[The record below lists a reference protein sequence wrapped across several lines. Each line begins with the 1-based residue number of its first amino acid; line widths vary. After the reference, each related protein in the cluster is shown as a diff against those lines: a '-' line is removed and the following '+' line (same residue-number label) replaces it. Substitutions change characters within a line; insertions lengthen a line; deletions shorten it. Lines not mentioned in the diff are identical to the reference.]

1 MCNVLAAI
9 LLSAVS
15 SVGVLLLNEKRA
27 RQISIILTIIIALLL
42 AQPIIE
48 GVEKPY
54 VENYI
59 LPGLH
64 AIGADFT
71 IRVDALSAL
80 FLSITGLIFIAV
92 AWAASWEIKDRV
104 KLYLA
109 LMFASEAALIGVFS
123 TWNLFWFYLFWEFTL
138 LPMFVHILY
147 WGGERRVYAAYK
159 FFVYTQVGGLML
171 LVAIALGW
179 IYAPHNHTF
188 DMSAFTANM
197 NVAPEW
203 VKAAFAWLTLL
214 AFFIKM
220 PVPPF
225 HTWLPAAHVEAPSPS
240 SVILASLMLK
250 MGGYAFIRI
259 TLGMVPYMLSVYLP
273 FIAIWAAAAAAY
285 AATVAIA
292 QEDFKR
298 VVAYTSISHM
308 SMSTIGAAVWAMGI
322 TGASYLGFVGS
333 VFEMISHSFVVGAL
347 FLLSGVIKHYLHTR
361 RIPSIRGIAFVAP
374 IFSTIIMIAIFAG
387 FGLPGTSG
395 YPAELSLVA
404 SAAGM
409 AKVSSA
415 GIIVMVFLLL
425 AIASVTGYLVWDA
438 QRMLFTRPPVKLSDV
453 KFYHVGPILYLLAIS
468 ILIGIFPFL
477 VMNPLKIAIM
487 QFPSNLAGVIG

>member
-1 MCNVLAAI
+1 MCEVLVSIIIAA
-9 LLSAVS
+9 LA
-15 SVGVLLLNEKRA
+15 SVAVLLIGEKKARA
-27 RQISIILTIIIALLL
+27 FSIVVTIIIALLL
-42 AQPIIE
+42 AKPILVAASGKI
-48 GVEKPY
+48 Y
-54 VENYI
+54 QENYV

-64 AIGADFT
+64 SIGADLTF
-71 IRVDALSAL
+71 RVDALSAL
-80 FLSITGLIFIAV
+80 FLAITGLIFIAV
-92 AWAASWEIKDRV
+92 AWAASWEIEQRPR
-104 KLYLA
+104 LYLA
-109 LMFASEAALIGVFS
+109 LMFASEAALIGVFAA
-123 TWNLFWFYLFWEFTL
+123 WNLFWFYLFWEFTL

-159 FFVYTQVGGLML
+159 FFVYTQAGGLML

-179 IYAPHNHTF
+179 LYGAHTF
-188 DMSAFTANM
+188 DFTQFAASLA
-197 NVAPEW
+197 VAPDW

-259 TLGMVPYMLSVYLP
+259 TLGMVPYTLTGALP
-273 FIAIWAAAAAAY
+273 FIAIWAALASVY
-285 AATVAIA
+285 ASTVAIA

-298 VVAYTSISHM
+298 VVAYTSITHM
-308 SMSTIGAAVWAMGI
+308 SMSTIGAAIWAMGI
-322 TGASYLGFVGS
+322 KQASMLGFIGS

-347 FLLSGVIKHYLHTR
+347 FLLSGVIKHYCHTR
-361 RIPSIRGIAFVAP
+361 KIPMIRGLAFIAPVM
-374 IFSTIIMIAIFAG
+374 STIIMIAIFAG

-409 AKVSSA
+409 AKYNSA
-415 GIIVMVFLLL
+415 GPFVLALLL
-425 AIASVTGYLVWDA
+425 IAIATVTGYLVWDA
-438 QRMLFTRPPVKLSDV
+438 QRMLFTRPPIKVSDV
-453 KFYHVGPILYLLAIS
+453 RFYHVGPILYLLAIS
-468 ILIGIFPFL
+468 VIIGVVPAL
-477 VMNPLKIAIM
+477 VMGPLHLAIKQM
-487 QFPSNLAGVIG
+487 PVLLAGVIG

>member
-1 MCNVLAAI
+1 MCGILAAI
-9 LLSAVS
+9 ALSAIS
-15 SVGVLLLNEKRA
+15 SVGVLLISEKRA
-27 RQISIILTIIIALLL
+27 RQVSIILTILIALLL
-42 AQPIIE
+42 VQPILE
-48 GVEKPY
+48 GVSKPY
-54 VENYI
+54 YENYV

-64 AIGADFT
+64 SIGADLTF
-71 IRVDALSAL
+71 RVDSLSAL
-80 FLSITGLIFIAV
+80 FLAITGLIFIAV
-92 AWAASWEIKDRV
+92 AWAASWEIEERAR
-104 KLYLA
+104 LYLA
-109 LMFASEAALIGVFS
+109 LMFAAEAALIGVFAA
-123 TWNLFWFYLFWEFTL
+123 WNLFWFYLFWEFTL

-159 FFVYTQVGGLML
+159 FFVYTQIGGMML

-179 IYAPHNHTF
+179 LYGSHNF
-188 DMSAFTANM
+188 NM
-197 NVAPEW
+197 NEFAAGLSVAPDW
-203 VKAAFAWLTLL
+203 VKVAFAWLTLL

-259 TLGMVPYMLSVYLP
+259 TLGMIPYALSMYLP
-273 FIAIWAAAAAAY
+273 FIAIWAALAAAY

-292 QEDFKR
+292 QTDFKR

-308 SMSTIGAAVWAMGI
+308 SMSTIGAAIWALGL
-322 TGASYLGFVGS
+322 GNASYLGFIGS

-361 RIPSIRGIAFVAP
+361 DIPKIRGLAFVVP
-374 IFSTIIMIAIFAG
+374 IMSTVIMIAIFAG

-404 SAAGM
+404 SSLGM
-409 AKVSSA
+409 AAHSSA
-415 GIIVMVFLLL
+415 GVVVAAFLLL
-425 AIASVTGYLVWDA
+425 AIATVTGYLVWDA
-438 QRMLFTRPPVKLSDV
+438 QRMLFTRPPVKLERDV
-453 KFYHVGPILYLLAIS
+453 RFYHIGPILYLLAIS
-468 ILIGIFPFL
+468 VIIGVAPYL
-477 VMNPLKIAIM
+477 VMAPLKTAVT
-487 QFPSNLAGVIG
+487 QVPLAALG

>member
-1 MCNVLAAI
+1 MCYVLLAI
-9 LLSAVS
+9 IISAIA
-15 SVGVLLLNEKRA
+15 SVGVLLISEKRA
-27 RQISIILTIIIALLL
+27 KQISMVLTILIALLL
-42 AQPIIE
+42 VQPIVE
-48 GVEKPY
+48 GVQKPY
-54 VENYI
+54 VENYV

-64 AIGADFT
+64 AIGADFQV
-71 IRVDALSAL
+71 RVDALSAL
-80 FLSITGLIFIAV
+80 FLAITGLIFIAV
-92 AWAASWEIKDRV
+92 AWAASWEIEQRPR
-104 KLYLA
+104 LYLA

-123 TWNLFWFYLFWEFTL
+123 AWNLFWFYLFWEFTL

-179 IYAPHNHTF
+179 LYGAHTF
-188 DMSAFTANM
+188 NM
-197 NVAPEW
+197 TEFAAALNIAPDW

-259 TLGMVPYMLSVYLP
+259 TLGMVPYMLSMYLP
-273 FIAIWAAAAAAY
+273 FIAVWAALAAAY

-292 QEDFKR
+292 QTDFKR

-308 SMSTIGAAVWAMGI
+308 SMSTIGAAIWAMGI
-322 TGASYLGFVGS
+322 GGASYLGFVGS

-361 RIPSIRGIAFVAP
+361 NIPSIRGLAFVAP
-374 IFSTIIMIAIFAG
+374 IFSTVIMIAIFAG

-409 AKVSSA
+409 AKASSA
-415 GIIVMVFLLL
+415 GPIVLAFLLL

-438 QRMLFTRPPVKLSDV
+438 QRMLFTRPPVKVSDV
-453 KFYHVGPILYLLAIS
+453 RFYHIGPILYLLAIS
-468 ILIGIFPFL
+468 VLIGVFPFL
-477 VMNPLKIAIM
+477 VMGPLKIAVH
-487 QFPSNLAGVIG
+487 QLPNNLAGVIG